1 MDFIKKIQEIN
12 AQRRQNFMKG
22 FVNAEEYISNA
33 KEDDSMIKKSEQP
46 KVNNENNSSL
56 RIHAALEL

>member
-22 FVNAEEYISNA
+22 FVNA

-56 RIHAALEL
+56 RIHAALDL